1 MVPKEPHIAALGRD
15 QRLVEWMVG
24 EWRAAGLDSV
34 ELATYD
40 MYLSWPN
47 QSDPNKIWLKGS
59 GTQRN
64 CSLQSLTICLVQK
77 VPAINF
83 YPSHLKIEPLREI
96 STIEPLSN
104 QLLLHE
110 ENLGTGIFI
119 F

>member
-59 GTQRN
+59 GTQHFIKYFQPTE
-64 CSLQSLTICLVQK
+64 SQQLVDS
-77 VPAINF
+77 F
-83 YPSHLKIEPLREI
+83 
-96 STIEPLSN
+96 
-104 QLLLHE
+104 
-110 ENLGTGIFI
+110 
-119 F
+119 